1 MHLAP
6 TPSADFGFPIPT
18 NCGVTVQDNTT
29 ESDWATFWSK
39 RRLGNMLDRIGD
51 NELKR
56 IGREVQ
62 QRVVPRL
69 LGELDVKP
77 WLLHGDLWSG
87 NARYS
92 RDRTSP
98 IIFDPASYYGHSEA
112 DLGIMPMFGGFSTAF
127 FERYHELVPKS
138 EPVDEYKQRLQLY
151 EAYHHLN
158 HALMFGHSYKCGAM
172 SLFTGLVRWA
182 DEKGL

>member
-1 MHLAP
+1 MTTRADLSPLPTAEQPRLAEVVAQMHLAP

-62 QRVVPRL
+62 QRWV
-69 LGELDVKP
+69 
-77 WLLHGDLWSG
+77 S
-87 NARYS
+87 
-92 RDRTSP
+92 
-98 IIFDPASYYGHSEA
+98 A
-112 DLGIMPMFGGFSTAF
+112 DG
-127 FERYHELVPKS
+127 
-138 EPVDEYKQRLQLY
+138 
-151 EAYHHLN
+151 
-158 HALMFGHSYKCGAM
+158 
-172 SLFTGLVRWA
+172 
-182 DEKGL
+182 